1 MTAQEALRDEWI
13 VKMDT
18 HKTDLYQIHR
28 VKFDAKKMFRK
39 AVGVV
44 RAVNKITLLG
54 EDRSQSRTSSGS
66 TMSRTLDR
74 GVNVDTPTGD
84 SGETVVGDA
93 VVDKNVGG
101 DVYKDAVYKDV
112 VDDAVDKDVVGDAV
126 DKDVVGDAIVGDSI
140 VVDAIVDKDVVV
152 DAIVDKDD
160 VDDAVDKDDAAVIDD
175 DHVLH
180 IKVREE
186 LVKVEGEELSSVIHF
201 QALKLDSEIKMSM

>member
-112 VDDAVDKDVVGDAV
+112 VDDAVDKDVVGDA
-126 DKDVVGDAIVGDSI
+126 IVGDSI